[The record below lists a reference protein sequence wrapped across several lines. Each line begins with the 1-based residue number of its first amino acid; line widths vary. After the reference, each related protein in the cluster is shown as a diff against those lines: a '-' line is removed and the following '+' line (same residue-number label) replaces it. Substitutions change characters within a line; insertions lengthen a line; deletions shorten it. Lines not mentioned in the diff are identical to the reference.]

1 MRFLVFFIDIDM
13 PEVNGFE
20 VASYLKKWNRECCI
34 VFVSNKDDLVF
45 QSLVYHPFFFIRKAH
60 LDEELEPQL
69 LELQKK
75 AGKKVPQIELQTGRQ
90 SVKLALRDIWFV
102 ESEKNYLLFYR
113 EKDTRD
119 EAIRV
124 RMKMS
129 EAEKKL
135 EAHKFV
141 RTHKGYLVNMNYVYR
156 LREKELLLLNGKSI
170 PVSRNYLNQ
179 VRMKISGSGDGMS
192 ATFWK
197 VFELAISVWEN
208 ILLLE
213 FCMDFMQQ
221 KPKGKKGKIL
231 WGIAVLFGLIFP
243 ALEKY
248 PALYDRWEM
257 WITLIWLFVYLM
269 VGTQGSVLRKVTAAV
284 VARAVLMMVN
294 TAILFGGSF
303 ILQESVASFNSRSGY
318 SKNCDHAIIKNFLFF
333 CW

>member
-1 MRFLVFFIDIDM
+1 MNLILCDDDKVFLNKLEIRIRGLCQKHKIAVNMECYVSAKEMLEGIKNLDEISVFFIDIDM

-60 LDEELEPQL
+60 LDEELEPQM

-179 VRMKISGSGDGMS
+179 VRMKIMG
-192 ATFWK
+192 
-197 VFELAISVWEN
+197 
-208 ILLLE
+208 
-213 FCMDFMQQ
+213 
-221 KPKGKKGKIL
+221 
-231 WGIAVLFGLIFP
+231 
-243 ALEKY
+243 
-248 PALYDRWEM
+248 
-257 WITLIWLFVYLM
+257 
-269 VGTQGSVLRKVTAAV
+269 V
-284 VARAVLMMVN
+284 VM
-294 TAILFGGSF
+294 
-303 ILQESVASFNSRSGY
+303 E
-318 SKNCDHAIIKNFLFF
+318 
-333 CW
+333 

>member
-1 MRFLVFFIDIDM
+1 MSFLGVDNYSLELGSSENSVRDHF
-13 PEVNGFE
+13 G
-20 VASYLKKWNRECCI
+20 KKYRCYFLGLFLGI
-34 VFVSNKDDLVF
+34 FVCKDDLVF

-179 VRMKISGSGDGMS
+179 VRMKIMG
-192 ATFWK
+192 
-197 VFELAISVWEN
+197 
-208 ILLLE
+208 
-213 FCMDFMQQ
+213 
-221 KPKGKKGKIL
+221 
-231 WGIAVLFGLIFP
+231 
-243 ALEKY
+243 
-248 PALYDRWEM
+248 
-257 WITLIWLFVYLM
+257 
-269 VGTQGSVLRKVTAAV
+269 V
-284 VARAVLMMVN
+284 VM
-294 TAILFGGSF
+294 
-303 ILQESVASFNSRSGY
+303 E
-318 SKNCDHAIIKNFLFF
+318 
-333 CW
+333 